1 MERGSRFMLGSQRS
15 RCHDQAHS
23 GVIDSSEG
31 VGQKGRMSSMT
42 DRYRVEILDGMLQ
55 TVRVPDKSP
64 RIDA

>member
-1 MERGSRFMLGSQRS
+1 MLGSQRS

-42 DRYRVEILDGMLQ
+42 DRYRVEILDGHRNQQIRML
-55 TVRVPDKSP
+55 RVP
-64 RIDA
+64 RHNHTR